1 MPRNHR
7 SRLTRSG
14 VRTLDLLAVIGI
26 ALLVSAVC
34 LVFALADPV
43 VQMVAVG
50 STTALV
56 IPAMFF
62 RRARELARRL
72 AHGVETEM
80 ALHET
85 EERYHE
91 LFENANDMV
100 YTHDLQG
107 NFTSMNRA
115 GERLT
120 GYTAQDVAK
129 INLTELV
136 APRDRKRARELVAKS
151 AQGEATAPFEV
162 ELTTKQ
168 GRSVPVEVSM
178 RPIVLDG
185 RPLGVQGI
193 ARDVTERRRFEQQLV
208 HLASHDPLTGLFNR
222 RRFEDELQLQMS
234 RARRTAT
241 TGALLFIDLDRFKDV
256 NDSLGHTAGDELL
269 AEVSRLLSDQLQPT
283 GIIARLGGDEFTA
296 ILPQAEHEEARR
308 AAEAI
313 LTRLRNAPFKVA
325 GQIFSVTASIG
336 IASISAHGAFTA
348 DELLSQ
354 ADAAMYQAKEN
365 GRNRV
370 CIYSAETDWQAQT
383 ESRLRWRRRIWDA
396 IENERFEVYAQPIA
410 DLRVERQPVLSQ
422 FELLLRLS
430 GAAGE
435 GLEAD
440 AIIDNAAR
448 FGFMREIDRWVVR
461 QGIELLRQHAETRP
475 DLVLEV
481 NLSSGALGDGE
492 LLRMIRHDLE
502 EAAVDPSRLVLEVTE
517 RAAIADIDLA
527 RRFIAD
533 LKGIGCRFALDD
545 FGVGFSSF
553 HQLKYLDVD
562 YLKIDGSFVRNLPS
576 DPVDQHLVKAIVE
589 VARALGKETIAEFVT
604 DEATIEVLRALGV
617 DYAQGYHIGE
627 PQAIE
632 DLLGQAGDAEAEA
645 A

>member
-1 MPRNHR
+1 MVRNQQ
-7 SRLTRSG
+7 SKPPGGG
-14 VRTLDLLAVIGI
+14 VRIVDLLAVFGV
-26 ALLVSAVC
+26 AVLVSAVC
-34 LVFALADPV
+34 LTFVLAEPL
-43 VQMVAVG
+43 VQMLAVG
-50 STTALV
+50 SATALL

-62 RRARELARRL
+62 RRARELARQV
-72 AHGVETEM
+72 AHGAEAEL
-80 ALHET
+80 ALEES
-85 EERYHE
+85 EERYRE

-100 YTHDLQG
+100 YTHDLEG

-120 GYTAQDVAK
+120 GYTAQDVAR

-136 APRDRKRARELVAKS
+136 APADRKRARELIAKS
-151 AQGEATAPFEV
+151 ADGEATPPFEV
-162 ELTTKQ
+162 ELVTKQ

-178 RPIVLDG
+178 RAIVLDE

-208 HLASHDPLTGLFNR
+208 RLASHDPLTGLFNR

-241 TGALLFIDLDRFKDV
+241 TGTLLFIDLDHFKDV

-269 AEVSRLLSDQLQPT
+269 AEVSRLLSDQLQKT

-296 ILPQAEHEEARR
+296 ILPQTDHEEARR
-308 AAEAI
+308 ISEEI

-325 GQIFSVTASIG
+325 GQAFSVTASIG
-336 IASISAHGAFTA
+336 IASISTHGAFTA

-396 IENERFEVYAQPIA
+396 IENNRFVVYGQPIM
-410 DLRVERQPVLSQ
+410 DLRVEQPELCQ

-430 GAAGE
+430 GAGGE
-435 GLEAD
+435 NVEAD
-440 AIIDNAAR
+440 AIVDNAAR
-448 FGFMREIDRWVVR
+448 FGFMQEIDRWVVS
-461 QGIELLRQHAETRP
+461 QGIELLATYASSRP
-475 DLVLEV
+475 ELVLEV
-481 NLSSGALGDGE
+481 NLSSGALSDGE
-492 LLRMIRHDLE
+492 LLRMIRRDLE
-502 EAAVDPSRLVLEVTE
+502 DSAIDPSRLVLEVTE
-517 RAAIADIDLA
+517 RAAIANLDLA

-562 YLKIDGSFVRNLPS
+562 YLKIDGSFVRNLPN

-589 VARALGKETIAEFVT
+589 VSRALGKETIAEFVT
-604 DEATIEVLRALGV
+604 DEATIEVLRSLGV

-627 PQAIE
+627 PEPIE
-632 DLLGQAGDAEAEA
+632 DVLGRLSEADAEAA
-645 A
+645 